1 MAKPGIALQLFSL
14 RGEMQ
19 KDFVGTL
26 RAVSEMGYRAVELV
40 SYFGTFGLS
49 AAELKRVLSDLGLEP
64 IGCHTAAEHLQ
75 SSFEKT
81 AGYYVEA
88 GVPEIIVPS
97 LPHGSY
103 DTADGC
109 LRGGEWLAELSVKCR
124 GLGAG
129 LSYHNHHSDFNRFG
143 DKFGLDLLLAASD
156 PSSLGLESDV
166 YWITY
171 AGLDPARVIGDYA
184 RWVRFVHL
192 KDRPAKV
199 EGTVED
205 MIAGRTDGSG
215 LFAAVGEGV
224 VDWPAVFQ
232 AAEATPAKWY
242 VVEQDAG
249 KGSMLDSVA
258 TSLRHLRE
266 WGKA

>member
-1 MAKPGIALQLFSL
+1 MAKLGVALQMFSV

-26 RAVSEMGYRAVELV
+26 KAVSAMGYRAVELV
-40 SYFGTFGLS
+40 SYFGTFGLP
-49 AAELKRVLSDLGLEP
+49 AAELKRLLADLGLQP
-64 IGCHTAAEHLQ
+64 IGIHTSSDHLQ
-75 SSFEKT
+75 NSFDEKV
-81 AGYYVEA
+81 GYYVEA

-109 LRGGEWLAELSVKCR
+109 LRGGEWLAGLSRKCR
-124 GLGAG
+124 GLGVG
-129 LSYHNHHSDFNRFG
+129 LSYHNHHSDFHRFG
-143 DKFGLDLLLAASD
+143 DKFGLDLLLAASS
-156 PSSLGLESDV
+156 PETLGLESDV

-171 AGLDPARVIGDYA
+171 AGLDPAKVIRDYS
-184 RWVRFVHL
+184 RWIRFVHL

-205 MIAGRTDGSG
+205 IMAGRSDGSG
-215 LFAAVGEGV
+215 LFAEVGEGV
-224 VDWPAVFQ
+224 VDWPAVF
-232 AAEATPAKWY
+232 AASEATPARWY

-249 KGSMLDSVA
+249 KRPMLEAVA
-258 TSLRHLRE
+258 TSLRHLKE